1 MRRAPHLGFGYRRC
15 AEQLT
20 SGFVKELLRTVWRR
34 GIEFAMLDLEQPAK
48 MPVSQR
54 TVIDDNVGFRP
65 AN

>member
-1 MRRAPHLGFGYRRC
+1 MRRAPHLGVGYRRC

-20 SGFVKELLRTVWRR
+20 AGFVKELSPTVWRR
-34 GIEFAMLDLEQPAK
+34 GIAFAILDPEPPAK
-48 MPVSQR
+48 LPVSER